1 MSRIYIRKISEN
13 KIKQKID
20 MVPVV
25 NIIRGKAS
33 VKSINWA
40 VGSGGALNHL
50 VGVLGGTAH

>member
-1 MSRIYIRKISEN
+1 
-13 KIKQKID
+13 

-25 NIIRGKAS
+25 DIISGKAS

-50 VGVLGGTAH
+50 VGVLGGRAH